1 MSSDLKEPLIQAR
14 GLARRYNVGKVIVTA
29 LAEVDVAF
37 SAGEFIALVG
47 PSGSGKS
54 TLLNIIGGLDRP
66 SGGELR
72 VGELALDKADD
83 QQLARYR
90 RDRVGFIF
98 QSFNLLP
105 SFSAAENVESPMIL
119 AERPKAERRARAKEL
134 LDSVGLSHRTVH
146 RPNELSGGEKQRVA
160 IARALANRPALLLAD
175 EPTGNLD
182 SKNGAAILELM
193 CNLVKGGGL
202 TIIMATHDVEVASRA
217 DRVIHLR
224 DGKVQQIEAGR
235 KAVAS

>member
-119 AERPKAERRARAKEL
+119 AERPKAER
-134 LDSVGLSHRTVH
+134 
-146 RPNELSGGEKQRVA
+146 
-160 IARALANRPALLLAD
+160 
-175 EPTGNLD
+175 
-182 SKNGAAILELM
+182 
-193 CNLVKGGGL
+193 
-202 TIIMATHDVEVASRA
+202 
-217 DRVIHLR
+217 
-224 DGKVQQIEAGR
+224 
-235 KAVAS
+235 